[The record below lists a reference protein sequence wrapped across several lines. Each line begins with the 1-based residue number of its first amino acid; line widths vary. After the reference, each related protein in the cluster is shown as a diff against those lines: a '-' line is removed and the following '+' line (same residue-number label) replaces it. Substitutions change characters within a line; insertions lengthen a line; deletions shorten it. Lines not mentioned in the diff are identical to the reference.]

1 MSNTDADTAISAL
14 DKLIDQELAA
24 VRAASS
30 HLTIWTELPGWAVWL
45 LRHKTWKTMHNQQ
58 RKESK

>member
-1 MSNTDADTAISAL
+1 MEHCVICGRWW
-14 DKLIDQELAA
+14 KLY
-24 VRAASS
+24 AASS
-30 HLTIWTELPGWAVWL
+30 HLTIWTELPGWVVWL